1 MKGPSRFSDTGS
13 CVYRRAD
20 AVVRS
25 PEYNTHFITQLQLTQ
40 EGRIAAKAG
49 YDWASVIENARIRWM
64 QLDKKAEVD
73 KSIGSQIVMKLINSC
88 FEEKLNQLVSKVE
101 ENKEQMVELELKLDK
116 KLEKLK
122 REMTEAIVQSL
133 LSSDDVG
140 QAVPQRFKKRKRRR
154 SLLLSKA

>member
-1 MKGPSRFSDTGS
+1 
-13 CVYRRAD
+13 
-20 AVVRS
+20 
-25 PEYNTHFITQLQLTQ
+25 
-40 EGRIAAKAG
+40 
-49 YDWASVIENARIRWM
+49 M
-64 QLDKKAEVD
+64 QLNKKAEVD

-101 ENKEQMVELELKLDK
+101 ENKEQMVGLELKLDQK
-116 KLEKLK
+116 MEKLK